1 MKVLLSWLRDYIDI
15 DLPLEDIARLM
26 TMAGLEVGEILCV
39 GLPVPPADRKQEF
52 KFSGLSWDTE
62 KIVVAQVDE
71 VLPHPNADRLVL
83 CRLND
88 GQKEYIVLTGAPNLY
103 PYNGQGPL
111 EKPIKVAYAK
121 EGSQLYDG
129 HQPGQ
134 ALTTLKR
141 AKIRG
146 VDSFSMV
153 CSEKELGISEEHE
166 GVIFLDDDAPTGIA
180 LADYMGDAVFEI
192 EILPNMIRN
201 ACVIGVARELSALT
215 GLKLHLPERSTAG
228 WSSPS
233 AAGPAVNGQ
242 VAIEIRNPELNPRF
256 VLGLVKG
263 VQPQPSPY
271 WVQRRLRLAGMRS
284 INGVVDATNYVMLE
298 TGQPLHAFDYD
309 VLVRRAGGKS
319 PTIITRPARQ
329 GEKLTTLD
337 GVERTLDDSTIL
349 VCDTA
354 GALSLAGVMGG
365 QESEV
370 TDATRTVLLEGAT
383 WNFINVRRTT
393 LAQKL
398 VSEAGYRFSRGI
410 HPALAPWA
418 VQVCLDRMA
427 GWNGG
432 QIAAGLVDAYPQPA
446 VDPVVTITPEKV
458 QRLLGIELTPEKIA
472 GILTPLEFDCTIIGD
487 GVQVKTPPHRMDI
500 GEGVIGEADLI
511 EEIARL
517 FGYNN
522 IPAVRMAQ
530 QLPPQRGNPALEAE
544 ERTRDILVSLG
555 LQEIISYRMTTVER
569 ETRLLPPGSNVSAS
583 HPGAG
588 SAPAYIRLANPITPE
603 RSVMRRSLLASV
615 LDAVE
620 RNARLR
626 ERLAFFEIGQ
636 VFWPVEGQTL
646 PDEPLHLAIV
656 MTGQRLAPAWDRHES
671 QTIDFFDL
679 KGVVE
684 ALLEEIHL
692 PMPEYAPAEQHSFHP
707 GKCAAIMAGG
717 RVLGVYGE
725 LHPLVKAHYDFGP
738 APVQAADIDL
748 GKLLA
753 LIPTQFD
760 IEPVSTY
767 PPVLEDIAVV
777 VDETVSAEKVA
788 SLIRQAGGKLLKVVR
803 QFDVFRGEQVGTG
816 KKSLAYSLTYQAADR
831 TLTDVES
838 AQVRNRIVRRL
849 EQELD
854 AKLRS

>member
-15 DLPLEDIARLM
+15 NLPLEDIARLM
-26 TMAGLEVGEILCV
+26 TMAGLEVGEVLCV
-39 GLPVPPADRKQEF
+39 GLPFPADDGTQEF
-52 KFSGLSWDTE
+52 KFSGLPWDSE

-71 VLPHPNADRLVL
+71 VMPHPNADRLVL

-103 PYNGQGPL
+103 PYKGQGPL

-121 EGSQLYDG
+121 EGAVLYDG

-134 ALTTLKR
+134 VLTTLKR

-166 GVIFLDDDAPTGIA
+166 GVIFLDEHAPTGMA

-192 EILPNMIRN
+192 DILPNMIRN

-215 GLKLHLPERSTAG
+215 GLELRMPVCNQPTQ
-228 WSSPS
+228 
-233 AAGPAVNGQ
+233 GPALIGQ
-242 VAIEIRNPELNPRF
+242 VGIEIQNPELNPRF
-256 VLGLVKG
+256 VVGMLRD
-263 VQPQPSPY
+263 VQPQPSPN
-271 WVQRRLRLAGMRS
+271 WIQRRLRLSGMRP
-284 INGVVDATNYVMLE
+284 INSVVDATNYVMLE
-298 TGQPLHAFDYD
+298 AGEPLHAFDYD
-309 VLVRRAGGKS
+309 VLVRRAGGKP
-319 PTIITRPARQ
+319 PTILTRPARQ

-337 GVERTLDDSTIL
+337 GVERTLDDFTIL

-393 LAQKL
+393 QVQKL
-398 VSEAGYRFSRGI
+398 FSEAGYRFSRGI

-418 VQVCLDRMA
+418 VQICLDRMA
-427 GWNGG
+427 SWSGG
-432 QIAAGLVDAYPQPA
+432 QIAAGLVDAYPLPA
-446 VDPVVTITPEKV
+446 VDPVVIITPQKV
-458 QRLLGIELTPEKIA
+458 QRLLGIQLTPAKIA
-472 GILTPLEFDCTIIGD
+472 SLLTPLEFECTISGD
-487 GVQVKTPPHRMDI
+487 AVRVKTPPHRLDI
-500 GEGVIGEADLI
+500 GEGVIGEADLV

-517 FGYNN
+517 YGYNN
-522 IPAVRMAQ
+522 IPAERMAQ
-530 QLPPQRGNPALEAE
+530 QLPPQRGNPTLETE

-569 ETRLLPPGSNVSAS
+569 EARLLPPGSNGNS
-583 HPGAG
+583 HV
-588 SAPAYIRLANPITPE
+588 PAYIRLANPITPE

-626 ERLAFFEIGQ
+626 ERLAFFEIGP

-656 MTGQRLAPAWDRHES
+656 MTGQRLSPAWDRPES
-671 QTIDFFDL
+671 QTIDFFEL

-684 ALLEEIHL
+684 ALMEELHL

-707 GKCAAIMAGG
+707 GKCAAIMVGG
-717 RVLGVYGE
+717 RLFGVFGE
-725 LHPLVKAHYDFGP
+725 LHPSVKAHYDFGP

-748 GKLLA
+748 AKLLA
-753 LIPTQFD
+753 MIPTTFA
-760 IEPVSTY
+760 IEPVPAY

-777 VDETVSAEKVA
+777 VDETVPAEKVS
-788 SLIRQAGGKLLKVVR
+788 SLIRQAGGKLLKAVR
-803 QFDVFRGEQVGTG
+803 LFDVFRGEQVGVN

-831 TLTDVES
+831 TLTDAES
-838 AQVRNRIVRRL
+838 TQVRNRIIRRL
-849 EQELD
+849 EQDLG